1 MKCWQ
6 CGVEPE
12 SVHETTTLDDPEPT
26 FIAGRWPAATDHEHA
41 HRPPTP
47 EELESSGAALLRERF
62 RVL

>member
-1 MKCWQ
+1 MRCWQ

-12 SVHETTTLDDPEPT
+12 SVHEITTLSDPERK
-26 FIAGRWPAATDHEHA
+26 FMAGRWPPATDHEHA

-47 EELESSGAALLRERF
+47 EELERAADALLQERF